1 MKKIEIRER
10 KREDATEFCEFLSRL
25 DSEAEFM
32 LFEKGERNINEEDIL
47 KKIDAIA
54 DSGDICSIA
63 KVENTIIGYV
73 IAVRENFIRTKH
85 VANIVIGI
93 LEDYCGKGIGTIFFQ
108 IILDW
113 ANKNEVK
120 RLELTVIAENK
131 RAINLYKKFGF
142 KVEGIREKA
151 TLKDGEYYDELY
163 MAKILD

>member
-10 KREDATEFCEFLSRL
+10 KREDVTEFCEFLSKL

-32 LFEKGERNINEEDIL
+32 LFEKGEKNINEEDIL
-47 KKIDAIA
+47 KKIDDIS
-54 DSGDICSIA
+54 DSSDICNIA
-63 KVENTIIGYV
+63 KIENTIIGYAV
-73 IAVRENFIRTKH
+73 AVRENFIRTKH
-85 VANIVIGI
+85 VADIVIGV
-93 LEDYCGKGIGTIFFQ
+93 LEDYCGKGIGTLFFQ
-108 IILDW
+108 NILNW
-113 ANKNEVK
+113 ANDNEVK

-163 MAKILD
+163 MAKIID